1 MLNPE
6 TLRLVAITDGVRGGA
21 SEIVQRALACVRGG
35 ATMVQLRLKDAD
47 ARTQVEVARA
57 LIAALPARIP
67 IIMNDRADLAIAAGA
82 AGVHVGP
89 EDLPAAAVRRI
100 LGPARIVGVSVGND
114 AEALQAIGCF
124 AVVLEAIPAP
134 VAARISRA
142 LTIPTIGIGA
152 GADCDGQVLVW
163 HDMLGL
169 ASGPGGKLPRF
180 VKQYANLKAE
190 IGRALDTYVADVH
203 AGRFPELRHTY
214 AMPDAEREQFE
225 LETKE
230 K

>member
-114 AEALQAIGCF
+114 AEALQASDADYVGIGPVYATASKGDAGSAIGVAELARLIALCARP
-124 AVVLEAIPAP
+124 AVGIGGIDATNAAAVIDAGARGVAVIRALFSAADPEE
-134 VAARISRA
+134 AARSLRSA
-142 LTIPTIGIGA
+142 IG
-152 GADCDGQVLVW
+152 
-163 HDMLGL
+163 M
-169 ASGPGGKLPRF
+169 
-180 VKQYANLKAE
+180 
-190 IGRALDTYVADVH
+190 
-203 AGRFPELRHTY
+203 
-214 AMPDAEREQFE
+214 
-225 LETKE
+225 
-230 K
+230 

>member
-57 LIAALPARIP
+57 LIAALPKRVP

-100 LGPARIVGVSVGND
+100 LGPDRIVGVSVGND
-114 AEALQAIGCF
+114 AEALQASDADYVGIGPVYATASKGDAGTAIGVVELGRLIALCARP
-124 AVVLEAIPAP
+124 AVGIGGIDAANAAAVIDAGARGVAVIRALFSAADPEE
-134 VAARISRA
+134 AARSLRSA
-142 LTIPTIGIGA
+142 IG
-152 GADCDGQVLVW
+152 
-163 HDMLGL
+163 M
-169 ASGPGGKLPRF
+169 
-180 VKQYANLKAE
+180 
-190 IGRALDTYVADVH
+190 
-203 AGRFPELRHTY
+203 
-214 AMPDAEREQFE
+214 
-225 LETKE
+225 
-230 K
+230 

>member
-21 SEIVQRALACVRGG
+21 SEIVERALACVRGG

-57 LIAALPARIP
+57 LIAALPARVP

-100 LGPARIVGVSVGND
+100 LGPDRIVGVSVGTD
-114 AEALQAIGCF
+114 AEALQASDADYVGIGPVYATASKGDAGSAIGVAELARLIALCARP
-124 AVVLEAIPAP
+124 AVGIGGIDAENAAAVIDAGARGVAVIRALFSAADPEE
-134 VAARISRA
+134 AARSLRSA
-142 LTIPTIGIGA
+142 IG
-152 GADCDGQVLVW
+152 
-163 HDMLGL
+163 M
-169 ASGPGGKLPRF
+169 
-180 VKQYANLKAE
+180 
-190 IGRALDTYVADVH
+190 
-203 AGRFPELRHTY
+203 
-214 AMPDAEREQFE
+214 
-225 LETKE
+225 
-230 K
+230 

>member
-6 TLRLVAITDGVRGGA
+6 TLRLVALTDGVRGGA

-114 AEALQAIGCF
+114 AEALQASDADYVGIGPVYATGSKGDAGNAIGVAELARLIALCARP
-124 AVVLEAIPAP
+124 AVGIGGIDATNAAAVIDAGARGVAVIRALFSAADPEE
-134 VAARISRA
+134 AARSLRSA
-142 LTIPTIGIGA
+142 IG
-152 GADCDGQVLVW
+152 
-163 HDMLGL
+163 M
-169 ASGPGGKLPRF
+169 
-180 VKQYANLKAE
+180 
-190 IGRALDTYVADVH
+190 
-203 AGRFPELRHTY
+203 
-214 AMPDAEREQFE
+214 
-225 LETKE
+225 
-230 K
+230 

>member
-6 TLRLVAITDGVRGGA
+6 TLRLVAITDGVRGGT

-114 AEALQAIGCF
+114 AEALQASDADYVGIGPVYATASKGDSGSAIGVAELARLIALCARP
-124 AVVLEAIPAP
+124 AVGIGGIDATNAAAVIDAGARGVAVIRALFSAADPEE
-134 VAARISRA
+134 AARSLRSA
-142 LTIPTIGIGA
+142 IG
-152 GADCDGQVLVW
+152 
-163 HDMLGL
+163 M
-169 ASGPGGKLPRF
+169 
-180 VKQYANLKAE
+180 
-190 IGRALDTYVADVH
+190 
-203 AGRFPELRHTY
+203 
-214 AMPDAEREQFE
+214 
-225 LETKE
+225 
-230 K
+230 

>member
-89 EDLPAAAVRRI
+89 EDLPAAAVRRL

-114 AEALQAIGCF
+114 AEALQASDADYVGIGPVYATASKGDAGSAIGVAELARLIALCARP
-124 AVVLEAIPAP
+124 AVGIGGIDATNAAAVIDAGARGVAVIRALFSAADPEE
-134 VAARISRA
+134 AARSLRSA
-142 LTIPTIGIGA
+142 IG
-152 GADCDGQVLVW
+152 
-163 HDMLGL
+163 M
-169 ASGPGGKLPRF
+169 
-180 VKQYANLKAE
+180 
-190 IGRALDTYVADVH
+190 
-203 AGRFPELRHTY
+203 
-214 AMPDAEREQFE
+214 
-225 LETKE
+225 
-230 K
+230 